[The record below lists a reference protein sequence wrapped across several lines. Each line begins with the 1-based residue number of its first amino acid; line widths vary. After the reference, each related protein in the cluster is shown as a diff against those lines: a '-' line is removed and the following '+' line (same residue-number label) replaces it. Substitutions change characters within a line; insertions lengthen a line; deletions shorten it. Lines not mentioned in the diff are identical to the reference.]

1 MAGSPED
8 TEFDEQIISDNDEAI
23 FDPEATQSKRLT
35 PLLPRD
41 SSDCSESIIKLQY
54 QFEERYF

>member
-8 TEFDEQIISDNDEAI
+8 TDFEEHIISDSEDAI
-23 FDPEATQSKRLT
+23 FDTEATASKRLT

-41 SSDCSESIIKLQY
+41 SSDSSESIIKLQY
-54 QFEERYF
+54 QFEER